1 MIAQRGN
8 RLGTGKRKMG
18 PDFNNDGRV
27 DGYDM
32 EYLGGSGFGG
42 CGAGCG
48 EAFKLGCLIPVGLLV
63 AGSVVLTCLFYA
75 CTAFYNI

>member
-1 MIAQRGN
+1 
-8 RLGTGKRKMG
+8 MG

-75 CTAFYNI
+75 CTAFYNM